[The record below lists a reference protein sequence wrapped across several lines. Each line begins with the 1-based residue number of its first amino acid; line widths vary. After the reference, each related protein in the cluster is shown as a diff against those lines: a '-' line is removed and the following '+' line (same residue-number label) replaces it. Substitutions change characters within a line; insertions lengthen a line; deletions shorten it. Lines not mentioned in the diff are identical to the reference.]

1 MITRRM
7 ARNAHHAAGR
17 CEDDMW
23 YIACAI
29 LGALVG
35 AVVAWLLA
43 ANRTRSQLAG
53 RIEDSE
59 RRAADAEVRAS
70 ALDATITELR
80 KQVERADDSIEK
92 LRSNLDVERQAKVK
106 AETELKDANL
116 HIEEEHK
123 TLEDARARLTDAFK
137 ALAGDAL
144 SKSNDAFLKLAK
156 ETFGKV
162 LAEAKGDLG
171 KRQEAIDGLVK
182 PLAETLQKFDEH
194 VRGLEKT
201 RQEAYTSMEG
211 YIKVLTTTQEQL
223 QKETAN
229 LVTAL
234 RAPQVRGRWGE
245 LTLKRVVELA
255 GMSDHCD
262 FTEQVTVDS
271 EAGRQRPDLIV
282 HLPGEREIV
291 VDAKVALDAFLDA
304 VAATSEEQRNN
315 ALSRHAAQVRA
326 HMTAL
331 AGKGYWEQFPKSPD
345 LVVMFIPGESFFA
358 TAVDADRQLYE
369 DALEKRVV
377 LATPAT
383 LIALIRAVAYG
394 WRQEQI
400 ARNAQEISDLG
411 KQLYDRMKVMIE
423 HVSEIGD
430 GLEKANKA
438 YNSAVGSLEAR
449 VLPSARRFKDL
460 GAATSSEIPVLSPV
474 ETTPRALSVPETT
487 EGQA

>member
-1 MITRRM
+1 
-7 ARNAHHAAGR
+7 
-17 CEDDMW
+17 MW

-29 LGALVG
+29 LGAAVG
-35 AVVAWLLA
+35 AALAWLLA
-43 ANRTRSQLAG
+43 ASRTRAQLAGKIEEADRRTSAAEGQVSALNATVVELRGQVQRADGSIDQLRSQL
-53 RIEDSE
+53 DTE
-59 RRAADAEVRAS
+59 RG
-70 ALDATITELR
+70 
-80 KQVERADDSIEK
+80 
-92 LRSNLDVERQAKVK
+92 AKVK
-106 AETELKDANL
+106 AETELKDANVRL
-116 HIEEEHK
+116 QEERK

-144 SKSNDAFLKLAK
+144 GQSNDAFLKLAK
-156 ETFGKV
+156 ETFDKV

-182 PLAETLQKFDEH
+182 PLAESLQKFDEH
-194 VRGLEKT
+194 VRGLEKS

-211 YIKVLTTTQEQL
+211 YIKTLTSTQEQL

-315 ALSRHAAQVRA
+315 ALGRHAAQIRT

-331 AGKGYWEQFPKSPD
+331 AGKNYWEQFPKAPEF
-345 LVVMFIPGESFFA
+345 VVMFIPGESFFA
-358 TAVDADRQLYE
+358 AAADVDRRLIE
-369 DALEKRVV
+369 DALDKRVV

-400 ARNAQEISDLG
+400 AKNAQEISDLG
-411 KQLYDRMKVMIE
+411 KQLYDRMKVMVE
-423 HVSEIGD
+423 HVSEIGG

-438 YNSAVGSLEAR
+438 YNSAVGSMEAR
-449 VLPSARRFKDL
+449 VLPAARRFKDL
-460 GAATSSEIPVLSPV
+460 GAATGNEISALSPV
-474 ETTPRALSVPETT
+474 ETTPRALVAPETA

>member
-1 MITRRM
+1 
-7 ARNAHHAAGR
+7 
-17 CEDDMW
+17 MW
-23 YIACAI
+23 YIVCA
-29 LGALVG
+29 LSGALIG
-35 AVVAWLLA
+35 AFLAWLLA

-53 RIEDSE
+53 KIEDSE
-59 RRAADAEVRAS
+59 RRANAAEGRTGV
-70 ALDATITELR
+70 LDATIAELR
-80 KQVERADDSIEK
+80 EQVQRADTNIEK
-92 LRSNLDVERQAKVK
+92 LRLQLDAERQVKVK

-116 HIEEEHK
+116 HINEERK
-123 TLEDARARLTDAFK
+123 TLEDAKARLTDAFK

-156 ETFGKV
+156 ETFDKV

-182 PLAETLQKFDEH
+182 PLAESLQMFEEH
-194 VRGLEKT
+194 VRGLEKS

-211 YIKVLTTTQEQL
+211 YIKILTTTQEQL

-271 EAGRQRPDLIV
+271 EAGRQRPDLII

-326 HMTAL
+326 HMTKL
-331 AGKGYWEQFPKSPD
+331 AGKVYWEQFPKAPEF
-345 LVVMFIPGESFFA
+345 VVMFIPGESFFA
-358 TAVDADRQLYE
+358 SATDADRQLVE
-369 DALEKRVV
+369 DALSKRVV

-383 LIALIRAVAYG
+383 LIALIRSVAYG

-400 ARNAQEISDLG
+400 ARNTQEISDLG
-411 KQLYDRMKVMIE
+411 KQLYDRMKVLVE
-423 HVSEIGD
+423 HISGIGD

-438 YNSAVGSLEAR
+438 YNSAVGSMEAR
-449 VLPSARRFKDL
+449 VLPAARRFKDL
-460 GAATSSEIPVLSPV
+460 GAATGTEIPILSPV
-474 ETTPRALSVPETT
+474 ETAPRALSAPETT